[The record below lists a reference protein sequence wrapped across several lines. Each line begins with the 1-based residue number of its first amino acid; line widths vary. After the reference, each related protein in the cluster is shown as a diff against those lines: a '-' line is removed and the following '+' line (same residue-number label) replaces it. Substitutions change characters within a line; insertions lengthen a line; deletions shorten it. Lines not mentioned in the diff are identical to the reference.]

1 MYAVIFNAEINKL
14 TGNDVDLYTQM
25 ANELRKLAMQEY
37 GCIEFNSVLEGS
49 HEITI
54 SYWESMEQIKH
65 WKQNYKHL
73 IAQEFGRIKAYKSY
87 KVQVV
92 EILREY
98 TN

>member
-1 MYAVIFNAEINKL
+1 MYAVIFKAEINEL
-14 TGNDVDLYTQM
+14 TDKDADFYTQM
-25 ANELRKLAMQEY
+25 AEELRKLAMQKY
-37 GCIEFNSVLEGS
+37 SCVEFNSVLQGN

-54 SYWESMEQIKH
+54 SYWESLEHIQH
-65 WKQNYKHL
+65 WKQDYKHL

-92 EILREY
+92 EIIREY